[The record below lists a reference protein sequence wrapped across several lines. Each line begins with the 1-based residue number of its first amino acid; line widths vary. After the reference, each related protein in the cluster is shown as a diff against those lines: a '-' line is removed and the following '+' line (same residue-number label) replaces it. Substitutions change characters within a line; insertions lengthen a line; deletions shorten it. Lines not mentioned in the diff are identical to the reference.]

1 MGWTTT
7 YKPKGEPVLDFFIR
21 EGVLTWGEDNP
32 NTYRVLDSAL
42 VNMRTFYAAVEQ
54 VNKETGK
61 RIVWAAVILV
71 SFKRDPHCHEFN
83 FGWKDMD
90 ESCGPYEANCPE
102 RILKLLTPTD
112 NEYAL
117 GWRAACW
124 ANIEKRKARK
134 SLPPGTVLKY
144 GGNRLTI
151 EGPWSLN
158 KNKTVV
164 WGPQGQQ
171 WIMKRSQILAA
182 EIVSQPEQANTV
194 PDNPG

>member
-21 EGVLTWGEDNP
+21 QGVFTWSSDCP

-42 VNMRTFYAAVEQ
+42 VNMSTFYAAVEQ
-54 VNKETGK
+54 VNKETRDRK
-61 RIVWAAVILV
+61 VWAAVILV
-71 SFKRDPHCHEFN
+71 RHYPKDPRYN

-90 ESCGPYEANCPE
+90 ESMFPVECSCPE

-112 NEYAL
+112 HQSSNE
-117 GWRAACW
+117 WRAACW
-124 ANIEKRKARK
+124 ANIEKRKDRK
-134 SLPPGTVLKY
+134 NLPAGTVLKY
-144 GGNRLTI
+144 GRNLLTI

-171 WIMKRSQILAA
+171 WIMSRSQILAA
-182 EIVSQPEQANTV
+182 EIVSRPEQANV
-194 PDNPG
+194 

>member
-1 MGWTTT
+1 MGWTST
-7 YKPKGEPVLDFFIR
+7 YKPKGEPVLGFFIR
-21 EGVLTWGEDNP
+21 EGVFTWGEDCP

-54 VNKETGK
+54 INKETGK
-61 RIVWAAVILV
+61 RTVWASVTLV
-71 SFKRDPHCHEFN
+71 RHYPKDPRYN
-83 FGWKDMD
+83 ISWKDMD
-90 ESCGPYEANCPE
+90 ESVFPCECSCPE

-112 NEYAL
+112 RQSSNE
-117 GWRAACW
+117 WRAACW

-134 SLPPGTVLKY
+134 NLPPGTVLKY
-144 GGNRLTI
+144 GCNLLTI

-182 EIVSQPEQANTV
+182 EIVSRPEQANV
-194 PDNPG
+194 